1 MVYVNA
7 NAERHALKGAIFRA
21 DERKFVILYSLRSGY
36 FFGNLY
42 RSFGRDL
49 HLFSNT
55 VSSGI
60 TCMRHRSLLP
70 TFHGVVG
77 CRIAIADILWYSPLQ
92 SAAVTRHYVVKEQR
106 SWGQFCQ
113 DVSAEPLHA
122 AVTISTCYLVVLSF
136 ATCRRRYNSLLRSST
151 FVYSSRLRLATT
163 LNG

>member
-49 HLFSNT
+49 NLFSNT

-60 TCMRHRSLLP
+60 TCMRHRCLLP

-77 CRIAIADILWYSPLQ
+77 CRIAIADIL
-92 SAAVTRHYVVKEQR
+92 
-106 SWGQFCQ
+106 
-113 DVSAEPLHA
+113 
-122 AVTISTCYLVVLSF
+122 
-136 ATCRRRYNSLLRSST
+136 
-151 FVYSSRLRLATT
+151 
-163 LNG
+163 